1 MPGLGTTFGRGGAT
15 TFVQDLRN
23 SDCILIEG
31 SNFAECHPVAFR
43 FVMQAKERGAKIIHV
58 DPRFTRTSAVAD
70 VYAPI
75 RSGTDIVFL
84 GAMISWMLE
93 NERYFKEY
101 VLAFT
106 NASYLV
112 REDFQDT
119 EDLDG
124 LFSGWQGNGGSQGA
138 DHARDRGSQGLMGA
152 DAHLKAPGTYD
163 PETWQFETE
172 EVPRFDGEGT
182 VRIPKRDETLQHPRC
197 VINVLRRHFAR
208 YTPEMVEDVCGT
220 PRESFE
226 QIAHL
231 LADNSTRERTTAF
244 AYAVGWTQHTVG
256 VQYIRTAAILQTL
269 LGNMGRPGGGIMA
282 LRGHAN
288 IQGATDIPTLYDLLP
303 GYLPMPSALRNEQTL
318 ADYIA
323 AARKPTGWLSNTSKY
338 IVSLLKAYYGDAATA
353 ENDYCFDYLPQIAG
367 DYSALPTQ
375 MSMKDGYVDGYFVI
389 GQNPAVSG
397 LNSEM
402 ARAAM
407 ERLKWMVV
415 VDSYETETAA
425 FFKREGADPS
435 SIGTEMFFLP
445 AATVLEKEGT
455 MVNTNRLLQW
465 HDRAV
470 HPAGDA
476 RSDLYFFYELGK
488 RLKALYA
495 GSSDPKDRPILD
507 LTWSYES
514 DDAEERKL
522 GEPSASKVLR
532 EINGYEVEPGT
543 APDACRQVAA
553 FADLKDDGSTAS
565 GCWIYC
571 GVYPAATT
579 NRARNRKGD
588 DAGSLDWGF
597 AWPANR
603 RMLYNRASADADGKP
618 WSERKKYM
626 YWDETARR
634 WAGPDVP
641 DFPIGKAPNEPA
653 KPGASGI
660 DAHSGSDPFIM
671 QLDGRAQLFV
681 ASSLKDGPLPAH
693 YEPLESPV
701 HNAVYAQQNNPS
713 LREWDRSD
721 NPTNG
726 TDNPDYPY
734 VMTTYR
740 LTEQSGIMTRY
751 IPWLAE
757 LQPALFAEI
766 DPELAVIKGL
776 RNGDWVTVVTKLG
789 EIEARALVSGRMR
802 PLRLGKGRRVHQIGV
817 PYNYGNLGFAT
828 GDAIGQ
834 LVPLA
839 MDPNVSIHE
848 AKTITCNIR
857 AGRRA
862 SYESDR
868 AVDEN
873 VPASERTQHGT
884 SKAHGADAGA
894 AAGD

>member
-1 MPGLGTTFGRGGAT
+1 M
-15 TFVQDLRN
+15 
-23 SDCILIEG
+23 
-31 SNFAECHPVAFR
+31 AFR
-43 FVMQAKERGAKIIHV
+43 FVMMAKERGAKIIHV

-84 GAMISWMLE
+84 GALIGWLLE

-101 VLAFT
+101 VLAYT

-124 LFSGWQGNGGSQGA
+124 LFSGWRGNGGTEAGSQ
-138 DHARDRGSQGLMGA
+138 DRGSQGLMGTD
-152 DAHLKAPGTYD
+152 DANVTAPGTYD
-163 PETWQFETE
+163 TATWQFETE

-182 VRIPKRDETLQHPRC
+182 VAVPKRDETLQHPRC

-220 PRESFE
+220 PRESFYE
-226 QIAHL
+226 IANL
-231 LADNSTRERTTAF
+231 LAENSGRERTTAF

-288 IQGATDIPTLYDLLP
+288 IQGATDVPTLYDLLP
-303 GYLPMPSALRNEQTL
+303 GYLPMPSAMRDEQTL
-318 ADYIA
+318 SAYIA
-323 AARKPTGWLSNTSKY
+323 AAKKPTGWWANTSKY
-338 IVSLLKAYYGDAATA
+338 IVSLLKAYYGDAATP
-353 ENDYCFDYLPQIAG
+353 ENDFCFDYLPQIAG

-375 MSMKDGYVDGYFVI
+375 MSMKDGFVDGYFVI
-389 GQNPAVSG
+389 GQNPAASG

-415 VDSYETETAA
+415 LDAYETETAS
-425 FFKREGADPS
+425 FWKREGADPRT
-435 SIGTEMFFLP
+435 IGTEMFFIP
-445 AATVLEKEGT
+445 TATVLEKEGT

-465 HDRAV
+465 HDRALT
-470 HPAGDA
+470 PPGDA
-476 RSDLYFFYELGK
+476 RSDLFFFYDLGN

-495 GSSDPKDRPILD
+495 GSTDPKDRPILD
-507 LTWSYES
+507 LTWDYES
-514 DDAEERKL
+514 DDPHERAI
-522 GEPSASKVLR
+522 GEPSAAKVLQ
-532 EINGYEVEPGT
+532 EINGYVVEPGKR
-543 APDACRQVAA
+543 PSEMRHVAA
-553 FADLKDDGSTAS
+553 FTELKDDGTTAA
-565 GCWIYC
+565 GCWIYS
-571 GVYPAATT
+571 GVYPDKAT
-579 NRARNRKGD
+579 NRARSRKGD
-588 DAGSLDWGF
+588 GWTSLDWGF

-603 RMLYNRASADADGKP
+603 RMLYNRASADPDGKP

-626 YWDETARR
+626 YWDEAAQT

-641 DFPIGKAPNEPA
+641 DFPATKSPHEPA
-653 KPGASGI
+653 KPGAPGI
-660 DAHSGSDPFIM
+660 DAHSGADPFIM
-671 QLDGRAQLFV
+671 QLDGRAALYTPGT
-681 ASSLKDGPLPAH
+681 LKDGPLPAH
-693 YEPLESPV
+693 YEPVESPV
-701 HNAVYAQQNNPS
+701 RNALYGQQNNPT
-713 LREWDRSD
+713 LREWVRDD
-721 NPTNG
+721 NAYNG
-726 TDNPDYPY
+726 TENPAYPY

-751 IPWLAE
+751 VPWLAE

-766 DPELAVIKGL
+766 DPELAVVKGI
-776 RNGDWVTVVTKLG
+776 RNGDWVTLVTKLG

-802 PLRLGKGRRVHQIGV
+802 PLRLGKGKRVHQIGV
-817 PYNYGNLGFAT
+817 PYNYGSLGFAT
-828 GDAIGQ
+828 GDAVGQ

-857 AGRRA
+857 VGRRSA
-862 SYESDR
+862 YAGGR
-868 AVDEN
+868 AVDEP
-873 VPASERTQHGT
+873 VPASQERPHGVST
-884 SKAHGADAGA
+884 AHGADAGEPR
-894 AAGD
+894 G

>member
-1 MPGLGTTFGRGGAT
+1 VPGLGTSFGRGGAT
-15 TFVQDLRN
+15 TFVQDLAN

-43 FVMQAKERGAKIIHV
+43 FVMKAKERGAKIIHV

-84 GAMISWMLE
+84 GALIAWLLE

-101 VLAFT
+101 VLAYT

-112 REDFQDT
+112 REDFEDT

-124 LFSGWQGNGGSQGA
+124 FFSGWQGGEGA
-138 DHARDRGSQGLMGA
+138 G
-152 DAHLKAPGTYD
+152 DAAKAPGSYD
-163 PETWQFETE
+163 QATWQFETE
-172 EVPRFDGEGT
+172 EVPRFDGAGT
-182 VRIPKRDETLQHPRC
+182 ASVPKRDETLQHPRC

-220 PRESFE
+220 PRESFFE
-226 QIAHL
+226 IAEL
-231 LADNSTRERTTAF
+231 LAENSGRERTTAF

-303 GYLPMPSALRNEQTL
+303 GYLPMPSALRKEATL
-318 ADYIA
+318 AEYIA
-323 AARKPTGWLSNTSKY
+323 ASTKPTGWWSNTSKY
-338 IVSLLKAYYGDAATA
+338 IVSLLKAYYGDAATP
-353 ENDYCFDYLPQIAG
+353 ENDFCYEYLPQIAG

-375 MSMKDGYVDGYFVI
+375 MSMKDGFVNGYFVI
-389 GQNPAVSG
+389 GQNPASSG

-402 ARAAM
+402 ARAAL
-407 ERLKWMVV
+407 ERLDWMVV
-415 VDSYETETAA
+415 LDAYETETAS
-425 FFKREGADPS
+425 FWKREGADPK
-435 SIGTEMFFLP
+435 SIGTELFFIP
-445 AATVLEKEGT
+445 TATVLEKDGT

-465 HDRAV
+465 HDRALS
-470 HPAGDA
+470 PAGDA
-476 RSDLYFFYELGK
+476 RSDLFLFYDLGR

-495 GSSDPKDRPILD
+495 DSTDPKDRPILD
-507 LTWSYES
+507 LTWDYES
-514 DDAEERKL
+514 DDPHERAL
-522 GEPSASKVLR
+522 GEPSAIKVLR
-532 EINGYEVEPGT
+532 EINGYRVEPGK
-543 APDACRQVAA
+543 APHESAQVAG
-553 FADLKDDGSTAS
+553 FAELKDDGSTAA
-565 GCWIYC
+565 GCWIYS
-571 GVYPAATT
+571 GVCPDAAT
-579 NRARNRKGD
+579 NRARSRKGD
-588 DAGSLDWGF
+588 DGTSLQWGF

-603 RMLYNRASADADGKP
+603 RMLYNRASADPEGKP

-626 YWDETARR
+626 YWDEDAKA
-634 WAGPDVP
+634 WAGPDIP
-641 DFPIGKAPNEPA
+641 DFPAAKSPHEPA
-653 KPGASGI
+653 KPGASGV

-681 ASSLKDGPLPAH
+681 ASTLKDGPLPTH
-693 YEPLESPV
+693 YEPVESPV
-701 HNAVYAQQNNPS
+701 SNALYGQQNNPA
-713 LREWDRSD
+713 LRQWNRSD
-721 NPTNG
+721 NAFNG
-726 TDNPDYPY
+726 TDNLDYPF
-734 VMTTYR
+734 VLTTYR

-751 IPWLAE
+751 VPWLAE

-766 DPELAVIKGL
+766 DPELAVVVGV

-802 PLRLGKGRRVHQIGV
+802 PLRLGKGRRIHQIGV
-817 PYNYGNLGFAT
+817 PYNYGTFGFAT
-828 GDAIGQ
+828 GDSVGQ

-848 AKTITCNIR
+848 AKTITCNLR
-857 AGRRA
+857 AGRRSGYA
-862 SYESDR
+862 HDR
-868 AVDEN
+868 AVDED
-873 VPASERTQHGT
+873 VPAAERRPHGE
-884 SKAHGADAGA
+884 SQAHGADAG
-894 AAGD
+894 